1 MTKTQP
7 TPEDVE
13 AARALIAKADA
24 AEAARARQKTRDL
37 IAPFIAAGWGSTDE
51 NSPVRVAIRAL
62 KEKAI
67 TLSAYDPNLP
77 NSFFTTATVMGTV
90 DDKIRTMAAMSAE
103 QPLPSNA

>member
-1 MTKTQP
+1 MATEKNP
-7 TPEDVE
+7 TPEELE

-24 AEAARARQKTRDL
+24 AEARRVRQQTRDL
-37 IAPFIAAGWGSTDE
+37 VAPFIEAGWGSSDE
-51 NSPVRVAIRAL
+51 NSAIRVAIRAL

-77 NSFFTTATVMGTV
+77 NSFFTTATVMETV

-103 QPLPSNA
+103 QPAS